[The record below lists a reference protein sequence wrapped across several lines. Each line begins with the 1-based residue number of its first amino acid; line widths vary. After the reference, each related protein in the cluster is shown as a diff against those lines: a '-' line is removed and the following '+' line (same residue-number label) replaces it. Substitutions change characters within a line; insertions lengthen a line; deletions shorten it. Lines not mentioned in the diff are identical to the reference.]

1 MYLFYI
7 HIYIFFLQ
15 DTFFDAEDGSSRN
28 MKMSLLTIDRTPIPS
43 HEWLQFDS
51 KNQEFYGVP
60 MRTDI
65 GRKEYQLVVT
75 DKDGKFY
82 HTILFSKIKKI
93 IFVYIE

>member
-1 MYLFYI
+1 M
-7 HIYIFFLQ
+7 
-15 DTFFDAEDGSSRN
+15 R
-28 MKMSLLTIDRTPIPS
+28 MSLLTIDRVPIPP

-75 DKDGKFY
+75 DKEG
-82 HTILFSKIKKI
+82 T
-93 IFVYIE
+93 VAA

>member
-1 MYLFYI
+1 M
-7 HIYIFFLQ
+7 Q

-28 MKMSLLTIDRTPIPS
+28 MKMSLLTIDRIPIPP

-60 MRTDI
+60 MRPDI

-75 DKDGKFY
+75 DKDGKF
-82 HTILFSKIKKI
+82 HHLVSFILENIKN
-93 IFVYIE
+93 IFVYIILK